1 MAFPSNRLQF
11 VALGTVFVVAG
22 AASGVWTYQRA
33 KVRALDDLAADARH
47 CAAAFSSEEIAV
59 LSNTRPDQPNPAY
72 DRLRAWLTGLL
83 QANSTATAAYLVRYQ
98 PSTGTM
104 AVLANASK
112 TVAQPVVL
120 DEAPS
125 SVLRSLIAN
134 GQMSVAG
141 PKRTASGEWMSA
153 YAQIKTATGE
163 SVDILELDVPAAPW
177 RRILWAEGLLSTI
190 RTWLL
195 LTLPLGVLALLRRQ
209 NPERKIRRLLS
220 EAVKQSG
227 SAILIVDPAN
237 RIEYVSQGVCDQTG
251 YDRDELIG
259 RDWNTFRAESSPPEP
274 SPATRPAGQTWE
286 DEWLIRRKDGETYPV
301 QGVISPVCGQD
312 GRVLCFIATLR
323 DMSAAK
329 RAEEELLAA
338 KERAEAGART
348 KGEFLATMGH
358 ELRTP
363 LNGIVRFASLLRDT
377 PLIPEQREYIQT
389 ICSSSEALLK
399 LTGDLLDYSWLE
411 AGRLPLDIQPCDP
424 REVIEDVLDLVSGQ
438 AAGKDLVLL
447 HQIAP
452 EVPAVAELDPGRLRQ
467 VLVNLLG
474 NAVKFTASGEVA
486 VTAGVRQTTGLAE
499 GEMVIEFTIR
509 DTGPGIEPANV
520 GRLFQPFSRLAS
532 ARHPGGTGL
541 GLAISRSLVRL
552 MGGEIS
558 LESTPGKGTIFRFF
572 IAVRPVY
579 APPAPLMLTNRKV
592 GLVVGHAGLLHELA
606 TVITLAG
613 GTAVPCSLEE
623 LSGSETDF
631 SIIDCDP
638 EMADRLMMGTG
649 KVNWPISRTLGL
661 ITNVR
666 NSDERR
672 LLRPLF
678 RSLLTKPLHHGA
690 LVNALLA
697 CLGPSDVTRMHPQLE
712 LRLLLVD
719 DNPANLRLLQSIIG
733 VLGCECTMA
742 AGGREG
748 LEAIQQGGPYDAVM
762 LDLQMPEVD
771 GMEVVRRLRAG
782 EVSPETR
789 DLWITIVTADN
800 RPETRAALFA
810 LGCDDFITK
819 PVTVKSCLEA
829 LQRVKRGRAPDQQR
843 PAV

>member
-11 VALGTVFVVAG
+11 IALGTVFLVAG
-22 AASGVWTYQRA
+22 AVSGVWSYHRA
-33 KVRALDDLAADARH
+33 KVHALEGLAADARH

-59 LSNTRPDQPNPAY
+59 LSDARPDLAKPMY
-72 DRLRAWLTGLL
+72 DRLRARLTGLL
-83 QANSTATAAYLVRYQ
+83 QTNSTATAACLVRYQ
-98 PSTGTM
+98 PSTGMMT
-104 AVLANASK
+104 VLADTSQ
-112 TVAQPVVL
+112 TVAQPEPSVL
-120 DEAPS
+120 DEA
-125 SVLRSLIAN
+125 RSPGFRSFITN
-134 GQMSVAG
+134 GQMSAAG
-141 PKRTASGEWMSA
+141 PKQTPSGEWMSA
-153 YAQIKTATGE
+153 YAQLKTATAE
-163 SVDILELDVPAAPW
+163 SMILGLDVPAAHW
-177 RRILWAEGLLSTI
+177 RRILWAEGLLSTM

-209 NPERKIRRLLS
+209 NPERKVRHLLS
-220 EAVKQSG
+220 AAVKQSG

-237 RIEYVSQGVCDQTG
+237 RIEYVSQGVCDQIG
-251 YDRDELIG
+251 YARDELIG
-259 RDWNTFRAESSPPEP
+259 RDWNVFRAEPPAEQP
-274 SPATRPAGQTWE
+274 SRPAGQSWE
-286 DEWLIRRKDGETYPV
+286 DEWLVRRKDGEIYPV
-301 QGVISPVCGQD
+301 QGVVSPVHGAG
-312 GRVLCFIATLR
+312 GRILCFIVTLR
-323 DMSAAK
+323 DMSTVK
-329 RAEEELLAA
+329 RAEEELRAA

-447 HQIAP
+447 HQVAP
-452 EVPAVAELDPGRLRQ
+452 EVPTVAELDPGRLRQ

-474 NAVKFTASGEVA
+474 NAVKFTACGEVA
-486 VTAGVRQTTGLAE
+486 VTANVRQATGLAE
-499 GEMVIEFTIR
+499 GEVIIEFTIR

-520 GRLFQPFSRLAS
+520 GRLFQPFSRLVS

-558 LESTPGKGTIFRFF
+558 LESTPGKGTVFRFF
-572 IAVRPVY
+572 IAARPVY
-579 APPAPLMLTNRKV
+579 APPAPLMLANRKV
-592 GLVVGHAGLLHELA
+592 GLVVSHPGLLHELA
-606 TVITLAG
+606 TVIAAAG
-613 GTAVPCSLEE
+613 GSAVPCPLEG
-623 LSGSETDF
+623 LGGAETDF
-631 SIIDCDP
+631 SIVDCDP
-638 EMADRLMMGTG
+638 EMADRLMTG
-649 KVNWPISRTLGL
+649 ALKVNWPISRTLGL
-661 ITNVR
+661 ITNAR

-697 CLGPSDVTRMHPQLE
+697 CLGPSDVTRMYPQLE

-748 LEAIQQGGPYDAVM
+748 LDAIRQGGPYDAVM

-782 EVSPETR
+782 EVSPETKNI
-789 DLWITIVTADN
+789 WITIVTADN

-829 LQRVKRGRAPDQQR
+829 LQRVKRGRLPDQQR
-843 PAV
+843 PAI